1 MENDDTERGGES
13 LSIEQAA
20 SAFVKATSDGADKGQ
35 PEEDVELGEEADDE
49 LQASDEDEGES
60 EGEDDSDGQAEEV
73 DDQEPESDQGRF
85 VASNGKVKLPDGTVS
100 TVADLIAGNMKERDY
115 RQKTM
120 ELAPQRRALEEQ
132 SSALKAS
139 EQQVNEQREYLSSL
153 LESLTPQPPEPID
166 PSKLD
171 PNSSHYDPVAYMTY
185 MHAKENYDRFVAH
198 TQYIQQQMGLTRQQA
213 EEASHRQ
220 RVDKASEENG
230 ALLEKLPILRDPAKL
245 KAFADDI
252 ISAGKSAGYSQ
263 EELREAVP
271 YDHRMALV
279 LQKAAKWDRLQASKP
294 KVSQK
299 VQGRPPVQRSG
310 KQLSHDAKR
319 SQRANDAMS
328 RLRQTGSLEDATAAY
343 LASRKG

>member
-35 PEEDVELGEEADDE
+35 PEKVTEQGEEADDE
-49 LQASDEDEGES
+49 LQASDLDEGES
-60 EGEDDSDGQAEEV
+60 EGEADDEGQSDDEDE
-73 DDQEPESDQGRF
+73 QEPESDQGRF

-100 TVADLIAGNMKERDY
+100 TVADLVHGNLRDRDY

-120 ELAPQRRALEEQ
+120 ELATQRRAFEEQ
-132 SSALKAS
+132 SSSFRAS
-139 EQQVNEQREYLSSL
+139 EQQVNEQREYLSQL
-153 LESLTPQPPEPID
+153 LESITPQPPD
-166 PSKLD
+166 PSMLAND
-171 PNSSHYDPVAYMTY
+171 PMGYLQ
-185 MHAKENYDRFVAH
+185 AKDQYERFVSH
-198 TQYIQQQMGLTRQQA
+198 TQYIQQQMGLTRQKSEETTQKQRMERAA
-213 EEASHRQ
+213 EEH
-220 RVDKASEENG
+220 G
-230 ALLEKLPILRDPAKL
+230 ALQEKLPALRDPAKL

-252 ISAGKSAGYSQ
+252 LSAGQKAGYSPQ
-263 EELREAVP
+263 ELRDAVP

-294 KVSQK
+294 KVSEK

-310 KQLSHDAKR
+310 KQLSSDSRRA
-319 SQRANDAMS
+319 QRANDAVD
-328 RLRQTGSLEDATAAY
+328 RLRQTGSHDDAVAAY

>member
-1 MENDDTERGGES
+1 MVEDDTVSGGES

-20 SAFVKATSDGADKGQ
+20 NAFVKATS
-35 PEEDVELGEEADDE
+35 EEAPKAKPDEEADEGEQAEDE

-60 EGEDDSDGQAEEV
+60 EGEDDPEGQADDE

-100 TVADLIAGNMKERDY
+100 TVSDLIAGNMKERDY

-132 SSALKAS
+132 SSSVKAL
-139 EQQVNEQREYLSSL
+139 EQQVNEQREYLSGL
-153 LESLTPQPPEPID
+153 LESLTPQAPDNFEG
-166 PSKLD
+166 
-171 PNSSHYDPVAYMTY
+171 DPVSDPVGYLAW
-185 MHAKENYDRFVAH
+185 MHARDNHKRFIDHAN
-198 TQYIQQQMGLTRQQA
+198 YIQQQMGMTRQQA
-213 EEASHRQ
+213 EEQTQKQRQ
-220 RVDKASEENG
+220 QKAVEENG
-230 ALLEKLPILRDPAKL
+230 ALQEKLPALRDPAKL
-245 KAFADDI
+245 KALADDI
-252 ISAGKSAGYSQ
+252 LSAGQAVGYSPQ
-263 EELREAVP
+263 ELRDAVP
-271 YDHRMALV
+271 YDHRMALA

-294 KVSQK
+294 KVTEK

-310 KQLSHDAKR
+310 KQVSGDTKR
-319 SQRANDAMS
+319 AQRATDAIS

>member
-1 MENDDTERGGES
+1 MENDDTERGGEA

-20 SAFVKATSDGADKGQ
+20 SAFVKATSEGAGNGQ
-35 PEEDVELGEEADDE
+35 PEQEAEQGEADDE
-49 LQASDEDEGES
+49 LQASSEDEGES
-60 EGEDDSDGQAEEV
+60 EGEDENEGQPEDE

-100 TVADLIAGNMKERDY
+100 TVADLVQGNLRDRDY

-120 ELAPQRRALEEQ
+120 ELATQRRAFEEQ
-132 SSALKAS
+132 SSAIKAS
-139 EQQVNEQREYLSSL
+139 EQQVNEQREYLSRL
-153 LESLTPQPPEPID
+153 MESLTPQPPD
-166 PSKLD
+166 PAMMETD
-171 PNSSHYDPVAYMTY
+171 FIGYMQ
-185 MHAKENYDRFVAH
+185 AKDQHERFVAH
-198 TQYIQQQMGLTRQQA
+198 AQYIQQQIGLSRQQA
-213 EEASHRQ
+213 EEATQKQ
-220 RVDKASEENG
+220 RNDRANEEWG
-230 ALLEKLPILRDPAKL
+230 ILQEKLPALRDQAKL

-252 ISAGKSAGYSQ
+252 QSAGQAAGFSR
-263 EELREAVP
+263 EELAGSVP

-294 KVSQK
+294 KVQEK

-319 SQRANDAMS
+319 AQRANDAVS
-328 RLRQTGSLEDATAAY
+328 RLRQTGSHDDAVAAY

>member
-20 SAFVKATSDGADKGQ
+20 SAFVKATSEGADKAT
-35 PEEDVELGEEADDE
+35 PEEEVETEAEADDE

-60 EGEDDSDGQAEEV
+60 EGDPDDEGQSDEE

-85 VASNGKVKLPDGTVS
+85 VASNGKVRLPDGTVS
-100 TVADLIAGNMKERDY
+100 TVADLIQGNLRDRDY

-120 ELAPQRRALEEQ
+120 TLGEQRRAFEEQ
-132 SSALKAS
+132 SSSFKAS
-139 EQQVNEQREYLSSL
+139 EQQVNEQREYLSQL
-153 LESLTPQPPEPID
+153 LESLTPQPPDPTGID
-166 PSKLD
+166 PAS
-171 PNSSHYDPVAYMTY
+171 DPVGYLNYMR
-185 MHAKENYDRFVAH
+185 AKEQYDNFQAHANY
-198 TQYIQQQMGLTRQQA
+198 IKQQMGETRQKTDQQTQK
-213 EEASHRQ
+213 Q
-220 RVDKASEENG
+220 RMERAAEENG
-230 ALLEKLPILRDPAKL
+230 ALQEKIPALREPAKM

-252 ISAGKSAGYSQ
+252 LSAGQALGFSPK
-263 EELREAVP
+263 ELAESVP
-271 YDHRMALV
+271 YDHRMALA

-319 SQRANDAMS
+319 MQRASDAVN
-328 RLRQTGSLEDATAAY
+328 RLRQTGSVEDAAAAY

>member
-20 SAFVKATSDGADKGQ
+20 SAFVKANSEGADRGQ
-35 PEEDVELGEEADDE
+35 PEEDVEQGEQAEDE

-60 EGEDDSDGQAEEV
+60 EGEDDSEGQAEEE
-73 DDQEPESDQGRF
+73 DDQEPDSDQGRF

-153 LESLTPQPPEPID
+153 LESLTPQPP
-166 PSKLD
+166 D
-171 PNSSHYDPVAYMTY
+171 PNMLASDPIGYMQ
-185 MHAKENYDRFVAH
+185 AKDQYERFVAH

-213 EEASHRQ
+213 EEKTSRERTERAN
-220 RVDKASEENG
+220 EEQG
-230 ALLEKLPILRDPAKL
+230 ALLEKLPVLRDPAKL
-245 KAFADDI
+245 KAFADEI
-252 ISAGKSAGYSQ
+252 ISAGTAAGYSQ
-263 EELREAVP
+263 QELRDAVP

-310 KQLSHDAKR
+310 KQLSHDTKR
-319 SQRANDAMS
+319 MQRANDAMS

>member
-35 PEEDVELGEEADDE
+35 PEEDVEQGEQAEDE

-60 EGEDDSDGQAEEV
+60 EGEDDSDGQAEEE
-73 DDQEPESDQGRF
+73 DDQEPDSDQGRF

-153 LESLTPQPPEPID
+153 LESLTPQPP
-166 PSKLD
+166 D
-171 PNSSHYDPVAYMTY
+171 PNMLASDPIGYMQ
-185 MHAKENYDRFVAH
+185 AKDQYERFVAH